1 MKKFTKLVG
10 ILLTLAMVLSMV
22 PATVVGAV
30 SAGTTGTGEIVQG
43 RVLNIYPATNITTVF
58 GYYSDGTG
66 ADESTFVDGNDGECV
81 TDGWFGRAGYS
92 ECTPAD
98 GLVALVMTLSEP
110 IDLGGMEMISHGDD
124 YSPTSFDV
132 QAYVDGAWVTVY
144 TQSSN
149 AFTSNLT
156 QMFDFG
162 TSTTTSKVRVLI
174 YGTKA
179 NGECRF
185 KEVTLYEAS
194 TGNQYEFIDLTG
206 RGSSADQNAAN
217 PVGNLVNQ
225 DKSDI
230 FLASIATFDL
240 TNNGQPTTV
249 DGFNLGAYRV
259 DSNPFPSTVTV
270 EIKKTAG
277 GEYESIGTYST
288 GWSTGSVADTLV
300 VNFDQSYDAYGIR
313 FSFDKWSY
321 MNVLELFQFTRETTQ
336 APTEPAP
343 TEPAPGD
350 YIKIDL
356 TNSNLIGGC
365 SGSYAARDVS
375 TSTNFDAISWFFNKS
390 SKFERI
396 EGLVDGNTTSTYGE
410 WGMDPNE
417 GADFYLKL
425 DSATAIDQIRL
436 YSYTYDSRYAMPQNF
451 KVFLVLQDGSAVE
464 KSFTTGW
471 SSSTANGTPCT
482 FDLGQTYTVTGV
494 YVLSTTNTP
503 AYQDAGK
510 FSLAEVELY
519 QKQVPVDP
527 NAPVIEKVTGLAPEF
542 GYYTDGTTGAITPY
556 YQSGR
561 EPGFLIDGDSST
573 QTRSDYYLHE
583 DITTNAKTPVILFE
597 LGETKVL
604 TSIKIEGYQ
613 YERYNMED
621 FEIQVSNSTGAD
633 NWVTVATVEDAFRDG
648 ANGDDVAPMSIDLGG
663 VSANKIRILI
673 SGITDMSAEMEDET
687 DTELLL
693 GGYIRVKEITLFQNT
708 NATPEEP
715 TEPDVQLSAPTGLT
729 ATVTD
734 STITATADTVEGGTL
749 MFRINGGEWQASGE
763 FTGLNR
769 NTTYTIEAMYVGAE
783 GYIDSAVAT
792 IEATTAKTALT
803 APTGLAATTTDSTI
817 TATADAIEG
826 GTLMFRVNG
835 GEWQTSGEFTGLNR
849 NTTYTVEAMYV
860 AADGYIDSAVA
871 TIEATTAK
879 TQLTAPTGLTAT
891 VTDSTI
897 TATAD
902 TVEGGTLMFRING
915 GEWQASGEFTGL
927 DRNTTYTIEA
937 MYVAADGYIDS
948 AVATIEATTAKIA
961 LTAPTGLAATT
972 TDTTITATADTNAN
986 GTLMFR
992 VNGGEWQTSG
1002 EFTGL
1007 NRNTTYT
1014 VEAMYVG
1021 AEGYN
1026 DSDVTTIE
1034 VTTTKTA
1041 LTAPTGL
1048 AATTTDSTITATADA
1063 IEGGTLMFRVNGG
1076 EWQTSGE
1083 FTGLDRNTTYTIE
1096 AMYVA
1101 ADGYI
1106 DSGVATIEATTAKT
1120 QLETPVITVD
1130 DYTPDSFTVVVPDVI
1145 GGTAQYKIDDG
1156 EWQDSGVF
1164 THLKPYTE
1172 YTIYVKYVGD
1182 EGFVDSEVAS
1192 QVVTTE
1198 KAGLETPFIW
1208 NVSETDTTLTFTVSD
1223 VTGGTTYYRLLTSK
1237 DGDVVA
1243 DWQTSNTFTGLTR
1256 NTTYFVEVIYVGEE
1270 GYSDSATATL
1280 YVSTDREK
1288 LPAPTITQETVTADT
1303 IVVSVPAVENGTA
1316 KYRINGGE
1324 WQTTGEFTGLLPGA
1338 AYTVEAIY
1346 EATHE
1351 DYAESEVVTETI
1363 TTDTIPLDAPTIT
1376 VDAVTDDSITV
1387 SVPAVTGG
1395 TAMYRIDGG
1404 EWQASGEFT
1413 GLDRNTTYTVEAMYV
1428 AEAGYIDSAVATIE
1442 ATTAKTQL
1450 TAPTGLAATTTDSTI
1465 TATADAIEG
1474 GTLMFRV
1481 NGGEW
1486 QTSGEF
1492 TGLNRNTTYTVEA
1505 MYVAADGYI
1514 DSDVATIEATTA
1526 KTQLTAPTGLAATTT
1541 DSTITATADA
1551 IEGGTLMFRV
1561 NGGEWQTS
1569 GEFTGL
1575 TDNTSYTV
1583 EAMYV
1588 AADGYIDSG
1597 IATITVTTDEK
1608 DLGLNIVETNSLA
1621 GISFSVRLIEP
1632 WAVRADI
1639 KFYEGQQP
1647 NHTLLNLA
1655 DMKSYGV
1662 YAIAGSK
1669 FENANG
1675 ATLEDLLR
1683 DSDTIHFEM
1692 SETAEDGK
1700 IYPINA
1706 TQARFEFYDCLYT
1719 YHMSEAV
1726 YMVTYYEDAEGGLH
1740 FSRVRSKTL
1749 TEVID
1754 GLKNIDEK
1762 EAKVYNSM
1770 KQMEATVMAYR
1781 ATLSSSSLNAVY
1793 PAGQSITNSGITFG
1807 AGSESGAYK
1816 FGTQVSIKLIEP
1828 WGVKVSMRIVETSDT
1843 SVNIDY
1849 DAADD
1854 YGVIFFHDKAGEY
1867 ADGMTVAQITAKDDA
1882 QVYSKS
1888 LGNVS
1893 IEDGRICAI
1902 YDQGIFTYEMDST
1915 LYCMPYVVINGEYH
1929 YREIVVDDESYI
1941 DCAFD
1946 LNLIEKIGVFSE
1958 DINLSAEERAVYD
1971 AMMQMNADVVEYR
1984 AQFN

>member
-390 SKFERI
+390 SEFERI

-792 IEATTAKTALT
+792 IEATTAKTA
-803 APTGLAATTTDSTI
+803 
-817 TATADAIEG
+817 
-826 GTLMFRVNG
+826 
-835 GEWQTSGEFTGLNR
+835 
-849 NTTYTVEAMYV
+849 
-860 AADGYIDSAVA
+860 
-871 TIEATTAK
+871 
-879 TQLTAPTGLTAT
+879 
-891 VTDSTI
+891 
-897 TATAD
+897 
-902 TVEGGTLMFRING
+902 
-915 GEWQASGEFTGL
+915 
-927 DRNTTYTIEA
+927 
-937 MYVAADGYIDS
+937 
-948 AVATIEATTAKIA
+948 
-961 LTAPTGLAATT
+961 
-972 TDTTITATADTNAN
+972 
-986 GTLMFR
+986 
-992 VNGGEWQTSG
+992 
-1002 EFTGL
+1002 
-1007 NRNTTYT
+1007 
-1014 VEAMYVG
+1014 
-1021 AEGYN
+1021 
-1026 DSDVTTIE
+1026 
-1034 VTTTKTA
+1034 
-1041 LTAPTGL
+1041 
-1048 AATTTDSTITATADA
+1048 
-1063 IEGGTLMFRVNGG
+1063 
-1076 EWQTSGE
+1076 
-1083 FTGLDRNTTYTIE
+1083 
-1096 AMYVA
+1096 
-1101 ADGYI
+1101 
-1106 DSGVATIEATTAKT
+1106 
-1120 QLETPVITVD
+1120 
-1130 DYTPDSFTVVVPDVI
+1130 
-1145 GGTAQYKIDDG
+1145 
-1156 EWQDSGVF
+1156 
-1164 THLKPYTE
+1164 
-1172 YTIYVKYVGD
+1172 
-1182 EGFVDSEVAS
+1182 
-1192 QVVTTE
+1192 
-1198 KAGLETPFIW
+1198 
-1208 NVSETDTTLTFTVSD
+1208 
-1223 VTGGTTYYRLLTSK
+1223 
-1237 DGDVVA
+1237 
-1243 DWQTSNTFTGLTR
+1243 
-1256 NTTYFVEVIYVGEE
+1256 
-1270 GYSDSATATL
+1270 
-1280 YVSTDREK
+1280 
-1288 LPAPTITQETVTADT
+1288 
-1303 IVVSVPAVENGTA
+1303 
-1316 KYRINGGE
+1316 
-1324 WQTTGEFTGLLPGA
+1324 
-1338 AYTVEAIY
+1338 
-1346 EATHE
+1346 
-1351 DYAESEVVTETI
+1351 
-1363 TTDTIPLDAPTIT
+1363 
-1376 VDAVTDDSITV
+1376 
-1387 SVPAVTGG
+1387 
-1395 TAMYRIDGG
+1395 
-1404 EWQASGEFT
+1404 
-1413 GLDRNTTYTVEAMYV
+1413 
-1428 AEAGYIDSAVATIE
+1428 
-1442 ATTAKTQL
+1442 
-1450 TAPTGLAATTTDSTI
+1450 
-1465 TATADAIEG
+1465 
-1474 GTLMFRV
+1474 
-1481 NGGEW
+1481 
-1486 QTSGEF
+1486 
-1492 TGLNRNTTYTVEA
+1492 
-1505 MYVAADGYI
+1505 
-1514 DSDVATIEATTA
+1514 
-1526 KTQLTAPTGLAATTT
+1526 LTAPTGLAATTT